1 MFGLWIPASTVKRM
15 LPAGYPNSVCVC
27 GGGGGVINKKKEN
40 EKWGQENNAREQQA
54 YIAKQ

>member
-27 GGGGGVINKKKEN
+27 GGGGGVNNKKKE
-40 EKWGQENNAREQQA
+40 KQKRGQQKNALENHSYN
-54 YIAKQ
+54 AKQ

>member
-40 EKWGQENNAREQQA
+40 EIWGQENNALEHHS